1 MNNVILANC
10 AAAVASLSAGASI
23 VATRFV
29 VGDLEPLSLAF
40 YRYLVASICLIPI
53 LMWGFTRFKIK
64 KYDIIPII
72 SLGSLLYALFPWL
85 FSLSLFYTSAAFGAI
100 GLATLPIIT
109 LIVAFF
115 FKRELLNTLKIMGV
129 LLAFIGVVI
138 AVSQS
143 LDNSESN
150 QNHILGIVL
159 MVCAATVASIYSI
172 FCKRYIMDYGPVFFS
187 ALSMLT
193 GMLTLFPFVWLM
205 RDLSIITSLDYYSW
219 ISLIFLGI
227 IGGAFQFTAYTW
239 ALKWLTPTRA
249 TVYLTLNPISAIF
262 IAYPVLGETI
272 TTSALIGLVC
282 VLSAIFLVN
291 YARKNND

>member
-262 IAYPVLGETI
+262 KE
-272 TTSALIGLVC
+272 
-282 VLSAIFLVN
+282 
-291 YARKNND
+291 K

>member
-40 YRYLVASICLIPI
+40 YRYLVASICLVPI

-143 LDNSESN
+143 LDNSEPN
-150 QNHILGIVL
+150 QNHILGIIL

-291 YARKNND
+291 YARKNNN

>member
-272 TTSALIGLVC
+272 TTSALIGLAC

>member
-40 YRYLVASICLIPI
+40 YRYLVASICLVPI

-143 LDNSESN
+143 LDNSEPN
-150 QNHILGIVL
+150 QNHILGIIL

-219 ISLIFLGI
+219 ISLIFLGV

-291 YARKNND
+291 YARKNNN

>member
-143 LDNSESN
+143 LDNSEPN

-193 GMLTLFPFVWLM
+193 GMLILFPFVWLM

-272 TTSALIGLVC
+272 TTSALIGLAC

-291 YARKNND
+291 YARKNNN

>member
-1 MNNVILANC
+1 MNNVFLANC

-29 VGDLEPLSLAF
+29 VGDLEPISLAF
-40 YRYLVASICLIPI
+40 YRYLVATICLIPI
-53 LMWGFTRFKIK
+53 LFWGFARFKIK
-64 KYDIIPII
+64 KHDIIPII
-72 SLGSLLYALFPWL
+72 FLGSLLYAIFPWL

-115 FKRELLNTLKIMGV
+115 FKRELLNRLKVVGV
-129 LLAFIGVVI
+129 LLAFLGVVI

-150 QNHILGIVL
+150 QSHILGISL
-159 MVCAATVASIYSI
+159 MVCAATMASIYSI
-172 FCKRYIMDYGPVFFS
+172 FCKRYIMDYGPIFFS

-193 GMLTLFPFVWLM
+193 GMLTLFPFVWLL
-205 RDLSIITSLDYYSW
+205 RDLSIIVSLDYYSW
-219 ISLIFLGI
+219 ISLIFLGV

-249 TVYLTLNPISAIF
+249 AVYLTLNPISAIF

-272 TTSALIGLVC
+272 TISALIGLVC

-291 YARKNND
+291 YARKVNN

>member
-193 GMLTLFPFVWLM
+193 GMLILFPFVWLM

-291 YARKNND
+291 YARKNNN

>member
-1 MNNVILANC
+1 M
-10 AAAVASLSAGASI
+10 
-23 VATRFV
+23 
-29 VGDLEPLSLAF
+29 
-40 YRYLVASICLIPI
+40 
-53 LMWGFTRFKIK
+53 
-64 KYDIIPII
+64 
-72 SLGSLLYALFPWL
+72 LY
-85 FSLSLFYTSAAFGAI
+85 TTAAFGAI

-109 LIVAFF
+109 LIIAFF
-115 FKRELLNTLKIMGV
+115 FKRELLNRLKVMGV
-129 LLAFIGVVI
+129 LIAFFGVVI

-150 QNHILGIVL
+150 QNHIFGISL
-159 MVCAATVASIYSI
+159 MVCAATIASIYSI
-172 FCKRYIMDYGPVFFS
+172 FCKRYIMDYGPLFFS

-193 GMLTLFPFVWLM
+193 GMLTLFPFVWLL
-205 RDLSIITSLDYYSW
+205 RDLSIIVSLDYYAW
-219 ISLIFLGI
+219 ISLIFLGV

-249 TVYLTLNPISAIF
+249 AVYLTLNPISAIF

-291 YARKNND
+291 YARRVNN

>member
-1 MNNVILANC
+1 MNNVFLANC
-10 AAAVASLSAGASI
+10 AAAVASFSAGASI

-29 VGDLEPLSLAF
+29 VGDLEPVSLAF

-53 LMWGFTRFKIK
+53 LVWGFARFKIK
-64 KYDIIPII
+64 KHDIIPII
-72 SLGSLLYALFPWL
+72 FLGSLLYAIFPWL
-85 FSLSLFYTSAAFGAI
+85 FSLSLLYTSAAFGAI

-115 FKRELLNTLKIMGV
+115 FKRELLNRLKVMGV
-129 LLAFIGVVI
+129 LVAFLGVVI

-150 QNHILGIVL
+150 QNHIFGISL
-159 MVCAATVASIYSI
+159 MVCAATIASIYSI
-172 FCKRYIMDYGPVFFS
+172 FCKRYIMDYGPLFFS

-193 GMLTLFPFVWLM
+193 GMLTLFPFVWLL
-205 RDLSIITSLDYYSW
+205 RDLSIIVSLDYYAW
-219 ISLIFLGI
+219 ISLIFLGV

-249 TVYLTLNPISAIF
+249 AIYLTLNPISAIF

-282 VLSAIFLVN
+282 LLSAIFLVN
-291 YARKNND
+291 YARKVNN

>member
-291 YARKNND
+291 YARKNNN

>member
-1 MNNVILANC
+1 MNNVFLANF

-53 LMWGFTRFKIK
+53 LVWGFARFKIK
-64 KYDIIPII
+64 KHDIIPII
-72 SLGSLLYALFPWL
+72 FLGSLLYAIFPWL
-85 FSLSLFYTSAAFGAI
+85 FSLSLLYTSAAFGAI

-115 FKRELLNTLKIMGV
+115 FKRELLNRLKVMGV
-129 LLAFIGVVI
+129 LLAFLGVVI

-150 QNHILGIVL
+150 QNHILGISL
-159 MVCAATVASIYSI
+159 MVCAATIASIYSI
-172 FCKRYIMDYGPVFFS
+172 FCKRYIMDYGPLFFS

-193 GMLTLFPFVWLM
+193 GMLTLFPFVWLL
-205 RDLSIITSLDYYSW
+205 RDLSIIVSLDYYAW
-219 ISLIFLGI
+219 ISLIFLGV

-249 TVYLTLNPISAIF
+249 AVYLTLNPISAIF

-291 YARKNND
+291 YARKVNN